1 MDIIYFE
8 LRAANKDCLDKFTD
22 VAKKKYKGTP
32 IFEHACNYVNSST
45 SYKRTGRKL
54 EIIEI
59 ADLYLKVKLTSETPL
74 EMASKSLA
82 GFSRELIRV
91 DKEMY
96 PDEDQQLFRLFIY
109 NNTLFKNT
117 QYEDEDQFK
126 VDSAEMSDVDALQL
140 CVQVF
145 CNTMTSTK
153 EEAAMNEVTK
163 KQLKEILANF
173 SRMKRLNAYNEK
185 MRRK

>member
-1 MDIIYFE
+1 M
-8 LRAANKDCLDKFTD
+8 
-22 VAKKKYKGTP
+22 
-32 IFEHACNYVNSST
+32 
-45 SYKRTGRKL
+45 
-54 EIIEI
+54 
-59 ADLYLKVKLTSETPL
+59 KVKLTSETPL

-91 DKEMY
+91 DQELH
-96 PDEDQQLFRLFIY
+96 PDEDKQLFRLIVY
-109 NNTLFKNT
+109 NRTLFKNT

-126 VDSAEMSDVDALQL
+126 NDSSEMTDVDALQL

-153 EEAAMNEVTK
+153 EEAAMNDQTK
-163 KQLKEILANF
+163 KQIKEILANF
-173 SRMKRLNAYNEK
+173 SRIKRLNAYNDK